1 MNQPNYNTAL
11 YMRLSRDDEGY
22 GDSISI
28 ETQRT
33 ILRKFAQDN
42 QLRIYDEYIDDG
54 WSGTNFER
62 PNFKRMMADIES
74 GKVNCVVTKDLSR
87 FGREHIMM
95 DYYLEFV
102 FPEKRVRYIAVAENE
117 DTEKGL
123 SDFVPFKNLFNEWFA
138 KDTSRKVKNSL
149 AAKFEAG
156 ERVSAYAP
164 LGYKKHPDVKNKLVI
179 DEETSWIIR
188 RIYTLAFYGAGAAKI
203 TRTLTQEKIPTPG
216 WLNYQRDGT
225 FANIYRDAPEEK
237 RYAWTIA
244 QVKSILKDETYI
256 GNTIH
261 YRETNIL
268 YKNKKRI
275 RKPQEQSLRV
285 EGTHEA
291 LISRDVFDRVQD
303 LSAKRRR
310 SQKNAVTQIFAGLVR
325 CADCGWS
332 MRFATNRQNKT
343 PYSYYSCTYYSQ
355 HGRGWCSSHYIRY
368 DVLYAYVLSR
378 LQYWCRQAQIDRKRL
393 LEKVKDNVGGE
404 CTAQTKAKL
413 TELNRLEKRRSDVD
427 SLFTRMYE
435 DRAADRIT
443 ERNFTMLLE
452 KYQAEQQ
459 QLEIRIQDLK
469 AELSLQKQAA
479 NNAEK
484 WLAIVEKYAT
494 PTELT
499 AELLNA
505 LIDKILVHEAEVGP
519 DGIRQQEVE
528 IFYRFIGRLDGQS
541 LSRSSIPGPV
551 SLPV

>member
-203 TRTLTQEKIPTPG
+203 TRTLTQEKVPTPG

-225 FANIYRDAPEEK
+225 FANIYRDAPEESGMPGQLH
-237 RYAWTIA
+237 RSRA
-244 QVKSILKDETYI
+244 SS
-256 GNTIH
+256 
-261 YRETNIL
+261 RMR
-268 YKNKKRI
+268 RI
-275 RKPQEQSLRV
+275 S
-285 EGTHEA
+285 
-291 LISRDVFDRVQD
+291 
-303 LSAKRRR
+303 
-310 SQKNAVTQIFAGLVR
+310 
-325 CADCGWS
+325 
-332 MRFATNRQNKT
+332 
-343 PYSYYSCTYYSQ
+343 
-355 HGRGWCSSHYIRY
+355 
-368 DVLYAYVLSR
+368 
-378 LQYWCRQAQIDRKRL
+378 
-393 LEKVKDNVGGE
+393 
-404 CTAQTKAKL
+404 
-413 TELNRLEKRRSDVD
+413 
-427 SLFTRMYE
+427 
-435 DRAADRIT
+435 
-443 ERNFTMLLE
+443 
-452 KYQAEQQ
+452 
-459 QLEIRIQDLK
+459 
-469 AELSLQKQAA
+469 
-479 NNAEK
+479 
-484 WLAIVEKYAT
+484 AT
-494 PTELT
+494 PSTTVRRISHTKTKSGYASRRVNGCVSREPRKQSFPKRTLSVYSSKSPPGEGNKRT
-499 AELLNA
+499 QPHKYL
-505 LIDKILVHEAEVGP
+505 P
-519 DGIRQQEVE
+519 DWYVVRTV
-528 IFYRFIGRLDGQS
+528 DGQ
-541 LSRSSIPGPV
+541 
-551 SLPV
+551 

>member
-1 MNQPNYNTAL
+1 MKQPIYNTAL
-11 YMRLSRDDEGY
+11 YLRLSRDDKTY
-22 GDSISI
+22 GDSVSI
-28 ETQRT
+28 ETQRA
-33 ILRKFAQDN
+33 ILQQYAQDN
-42 QLRIYDEYIDDG
+42 GLHVVDEYVDDG

-62 PNFKRMMADIES
+62 PDFRRMMKDIEL
-74 GKVNCVVTKDLSR
+74 GKVNCVVTKNLSR

-95 DYYLEFV
+95 DYYLEFI

-117 DTEKGL
+117 DTEKVL

-138 KDTSRKVKNSL
+138 KDTSRKVKDAL
-149 AAKFEAG
+149 RTKFKNK
-156 ERVSAYAP
+156 ERVCAYAI
-164 LGYKKHPDVKNKLVI
+164 LGYKKDPSAKNRI
-179 DEETSWIIR
+179 IPDEETRWIVEK
-188 RIYTLAFYGAGAAKI
+188 IYETAYYGAGAAKI
-203 TRTLTQEKIPTPG
+203 TRILTEEKVPTPS
-216 WLNYQRDGT
+216 WLNYQ
-225 FANIYRDAPEEK
+225 
-237 RYAWTIA
+237 
-244 QVKSILKDETYI
+244 TYI

-275 RKPQEQSLRV
+275 RKPQEQWLRV

-378 LQYWCRQAQIDRKRL
+378 LQYWCRQAQIDCKRL

-469 AELSLQKQAA
+469 AELSH
-479 NNAEK
+479 AEK

-541 LSRSSIPGPV
+541 LSRSSIPDPV

>member
-275 RKPQEQSLRV
+275 RKPQEQWLRV

-378 LQYWCRQAQIDRKRL
+378 LQYWCRQAQIDCKRL

-469 AELSLQKQAA
+469 AELSH
-479 NNAEK
+479 AEK

-541 LSRSSIPGPV
+541 LSRSSIPDPV

>member
-203 TRTLTQEKIPTPG
+203 TRTLTQEKVPTPG

-275 RKPQEQSLRV
+275 RKPQEQWLRV

-378 LQYWCRQAQIDRKRL
+378 LQYWCRQAQIDCKRL

-469 AELSLQKQAA
+469 AELSH
-479 NNAEK
+479 AEK

-541 LSRSSIPGPV
+541 LSRSSIPDPV

>member
-33 ILRKFAQDN
+33 ILRKFAQDK

-74 GKVNCVVTKDLSR
+74 RKVNCVVTKDLSR

-225 FANIYRDAPEEK
+225 FAHIYRDAPEEK

-244 QVKSILKDETYI
+244 QVKNILKDETYI

-261 YRETNIL
+261 YRETNIS

-275 RKPQEQSLRV
+275 RKPQSEWMRV
-285 EGTHEA
+285 EGTQEA
-291 LISRDVFDRVQD
+291 IISKEDFERVQQQIA
-303 LSAKRRR
+303 SRRR
-310 SQKNAVTQIFAGLVR
+310 KQKNATTQIFAGLVR

-332 MRFATNRQNKT
+332 MKFATNRSNKT
-343 PYSYYSCTYYSQ
+343 PFSYFTCTYYAQ
-355 HGRGWCSSHYIRY
+355 HGVGWCSNHYIRY

-378 LQYWCRQAQIDRKRL
+378 LQYWSKQVQLDSSQLIHDLQKNLGSEQASEIGRMQSEQLRAEKRCEEINRL
-393 LEKVKDNVGGE
+393 FARLYEDWASGR
-404 CTAQTKAKL
+404 L
-413 TELNRLEKRRSDVD
+413 TE
-427 SLFTRMYE
+427 Y
-435 DRAADRIT
+435 
-443 ERNFTMLLE
+443 NFTMLSS

-459 QLEIRIQDLK
+459 
-469 AELSLQKQAA
+469 ELSQKILDAKTKLDAQRELD
-479 NNAEK
+479 NSAEK
-484 WLAIVEKYAT
+484 WVDLIQKYSG

-505 LIDKILVHEAEVGP
+505 LIEKILIHEAVKLP
-519 DGIRQQEVE
+519 DGSRQQKVE
-528 IFYRFIGRLDGQS
+528 IFYRFIGNLDAN
-541 LSRSSIPGPV
+541 SIQTSTV
-551 SLPV
+551 SQTVSITT

>member
-42 QLRIYDEYIDDG
+42 QLRIYNEYIDDG

-261 YRETNIL
+261 YRETNIS

-275 RKPQEQSLRV
+275 RKPQSEWMRV
-285 EGTHEA
+285 EGTQEA
-291 LISRDVFDRVQD
+291 IISKEDFERVQQQIA
-303 LSAKRRR
+303 SRRR
-310 SQKNAVTQIFAGLVR
+310 KQKNATTQIFAGLVR

-332 MRFATNRQNKT
+332 MKFATNGKT
-343 PYSYYSCTYYSQ
+343 KYGIVTSVAPVIHSTVRADTLNPTFAVICCMFICWHGYSIGWNRRNWIEDSGYASC
-355 HGRGWCSSHYIRY
+355 
-368 DVLYAYVLSR
+368 
-378 LQYWCRQAQIDRKRL
+378 RKTSG
-393 LEKVKDNVGGE
+393 V
-404 CTAQTKAKL
+404 
-413 TELNRLEKRRSDVD
+413 S
-427 SLFTRMYE
+427 
-435 DRAADRIT
+435 
-443 ERNFTMLLE
+443 
-452 KYQAEQQ
+452 
-459 QLEIRIQDLK
+459 
-469 AELSLQKQAA
+469 
-479 NNAEK
+479 
-484 WLAIVEKYAT
+484 
-494 PTELT
+494 
-499 AELLNA
+499 
-505 LIDKILVHEAEVGP
+505 
-519 DGIRQQEVE
+519 RQQ
-528 IFYRFIGRLDGQS
+528 R
-541 LSRSSIPGPV
+541 
-551 SLPV
+551 

>member
-1 MNQPNYNTAL
+1 
-11 YMRLSRDDEGY
+11 
-22 GDSISI
+22 
-28 ETQRT
+28 
-33 ILRKFAQDN
+33 
-42 QLRIYDEYIDDG
+42 
-54 WSGTNFER
+54 
-62 PNFKRMMADIES
+62 MADIES

-87 FGREHIMM
+87 FGRKHIMM

-203 TRTLTQEKIPTPG
+203 TRILTQEKVPTPG

-261 YRETNIL
+261 YRETNIS

-275 RKPQEQSLRV
+275 RKPQSEWMRV
-285 EGTHEA
+285 EGTQEA
-291 LISRDVFDRVQD
+291 IISKEDFERVQQQIA
-303 LSAKRRR
+303 SRRR
-310 SQKNAVTQIFAGLVR
+310 KQKNATTQIFAGLVR

-332 MRFATNRQNKT
+332 MKFATNGKT
-343 PYSYYSCTYYSQ
+343 KYGIVTSVAPVIHSTVRADTLNPTFAVVCCMFICWHGYSIGWNRRNWIEDSGYASC
-355 HGRGWCSSHYIRY
+355 
-368 DVLYAYVLSR
+368 
-378 LQYWCRQAQIDRKRL
+378 RKTSG
-393 LEKVKDNVGGE
+393 V
-404 CTAQTKAKL
+404 
-413 TELNRLEKRRSDVD
+413 S
-427 SLFTRMYE
+427 
-435 DRAADRIT
+435 
-443 ERNFTMLLE
+443 
-452 KYQAEQQ
+452 
-459 QLEIRIQDLK
+459 
-469 AELSLQKQAA
+469 
-479 NNAEK
+479 
-484 WLAIVEKYAT
+484 
-494 PTELT
+494 
-499 AELLNA
+499 
-505 LIDKILVHEAEVGP
+505 
-519 DGIRQQEVE
+519 RQQ
-528 IFYRFIGRLDGQS
+528 R
-541 LSRSSIPGPV
+541 
-551 SLPV
+551 

>member
-1 MNQPNYNTAL
+1 
-11 YMRLSRDDEGY
+11 
-22 GDSISI
+22 
-28 ETQRT
+28 
-33 ILRKFAQDN
+33 
-42 QLRIYDEYIDDG
+42 
-54 WSGTNFER
+54 
-62 PNFKRMMADIES
+62 MADIES

-179 DEETSWIIR
+179 DEKTSWIIR

-261 YRETNIL
+261 YRETNIS

-275 RKPQEQSLRV
+275 RKPQSEWMRV
-285 EGTHEA
+285 EGTQEA
-291 LISRDVFDRVQD
+291 IISKEDFERVQ
-303 LSAKRRR
+303 
-310 SQKNAVTQIFAGLVR
+310 Q
-325 CADCGWS
+325 
-332 MRFATNRQNKT
+332 
-343 PYSYYSCTYYSQ
+343 
-355 HGRGWCSSHYIRY
+355 
-368 DVLYAYVLSR
+368 
-378 LQYWCRQAQIDRKRL
+378 
-393 LEKVKDNVGGE
+393 
-404 CTAQTKAKL
+404 
-413 TELNRLEKRRSDVD
+413 
-427 SLFTRMYE
+427 
-435 DRAADRIT
+435 
-443 ERNFTMLLE
+443 
-452 KYQAEQQ
+452 
-459 QLEIRIQDLK
+459 
-469 AELSLQKQAA
+469 
-479 NNAEK
+479 
-484 WLAIVEKYAT
+484 
-494 PTELT
+494 
-499 AELLNA
+499 
-505 LIDKILVHEAEVGP
+505 
-519 DGIRQQEVE
+519 
-528 IFYRFIGRLDGQS
+528 
-541 LSRSSIPGPV
+541 
-551 SLPV
+551 

>member
-1 MNQPNYNTAL
+1 MKQPIYNTAL
-11 YMRLSRDDEGY
+11 YLRLSRDDKTY
-22 GDSISI
+22 GDSVSI
-28 ETQRT
+28 ETQRA
-33 ILRKFAQDN
+33 ILQQYAQDN
-42 QLRIYDEYIDDG
+42 GLHVVDEYVDDG

-62 PNFKRMMADIES
+62 PDFRRMMKDIEL
-74 GKVNCVVTKDLSR
+74 GKVNCVVTKNLSR

-95 DYYLEFV
+95 DYYLEFI

-117 DTEKGL
+117 DTEKVL

-138 KDTSRKVKNSL
+138 KDTSRKVKDAL
-149 AAKFEAG
+149 RTKFKNK
-156 ERVSAYAP
+156 ERVCAYAI
-164 LGYKKHPDVKNKLVI
+164 LGYKKDPSAKNRI
-179 DEETSWIIR
+179 IPDEETRWIVEK
-188 RIYTLAFYGAGAAKI
+188 IYETAYYGAGAAKI
-203 TRTLTQEKIPTPG
+203 TRILTEEKVPTPS
-216 WLNYQRDGT
+216 WLNYQRYGN
-225 FANIYRDAPEEK
+225 FANIYKNAPESK
-237 RYAWTIA
+237 KYAWTIA

-275 RKPQEQSLRV
+275 RKPQEQWLRV

-378 LQYWCRQAQIDRKRL
+378 LQYWCRQAQIDCKR
-393 LEKVKDNVGGE
+393 
-404 CTAQTKAKL
+404 
-413 TELNRLEKRRSDVD
+413 
-427 SLFTRMYE
+427 
-435 DRAADRIT
+435 
-443 ERNFTMLLE
+443 LLE

>member
-275 RKPQEQSLRV
+275 RKPQEQWLRV

-378 LQYWCRQAQIDRKRL
+378 LQYWCRQAQIDCKRL

-404 CTAQTKAKL
+404 CTAQTKVKL

-469 AELSLQKQAA
+469 AELSH
-479 NNAEK
+479 AEK

-541 LSRSSIPGPV
+541 LSRSSIPDPV